1 MFADGFY
8 KREQFSAQLD
18 IVLSTHTASSGS
30 SSARVQ
36 NNPTPEEK
44 AALTSL
50 SIRVLRAVP
59 VPQQIYPSPV
69 VQLVCLLVDDFIFR
83 EP

>member
-44 AALTSL
+44 AALTSP